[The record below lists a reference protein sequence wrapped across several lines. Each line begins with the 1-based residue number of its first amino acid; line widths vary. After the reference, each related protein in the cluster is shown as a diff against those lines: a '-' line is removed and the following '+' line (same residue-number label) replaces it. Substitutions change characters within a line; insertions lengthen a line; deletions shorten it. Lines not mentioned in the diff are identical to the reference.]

1 MEDEVPERS
10 LPLRAAPPELSD
22 STDDLLMF
30 DRPSW
35 AWEFLRRNQTFR
47 AALKGQKRFKRHTC
61 SNVTTIEA
69 TVCAPE
75 VRNFGICF
83 RGRSDRAVSRQR
95 RILGGWCRPKHCA
108 RAR

>member
-1 MEDEVPERS
+1 MEDEVPDRS
-10 LPLRAAPPELSD
+10 LPLRATAPELSENN
-22 STDDLLMF
+22 DDLLMY

-35 AWEFLRRNQTFR
+35 AWEFLRRNPTFR
-47 AALKGQKRFKRHTC
+47 AALKGRKPFKRQTR

-83 RGRSDRAVSRQR
+83 R
-95 RILGGWCRPKHCA
+95 
-108 RAR
+108 